1 MEAVGWRLLVD
12 FAVLTTSIYVV
23 LHWSRQARA
32 LRVTF
37 GILVLEAGAWAAVV
51 AGLALTS
58 FVLHG
63 AAIIAVVALIALFQ
77 SELRHAIN
85 RLEVTA
91 GTSAHR
97 NAALT
102 GLEAIAAAILS
113 LAAAHR
119 GALIVVQRRD
129 SINELIQ
136 GGVPLGGQLSVEIR
150 EAIFRKVSPV
160 HDGAAVVEGD
170 HITRVGSLLPLS
182 ERNDLPRSWGT
193 RHRAGM
199 GLAERSDA
207 VVVGG
212 SEERGDVVVM
222 FDGQFHP
229 IASPSELVVVLRAAG
244 TAPALSPRR
253 PSFDR
258 QELTIFGLAVALA
271 AAIVATLVLAG
282 NTVQVRAVPIEFAN
296 VGVSVAGMGPGCIP

>member
-1 MEAVGWRLLVD
+1 VGWRLLVD
-12 FAVLTTSIYVV
+12 FAVLTTAIYVV

-37 GILVLEAGAWAAVV
+37 GILVLEAGAWAAGRCWPRADVIR
-51 AGLALTS
+51 A
-58 FVLHG
+58 VLHG

-77 SELRHAIN
+77 PELRHAIN

-102 GLEAIAAAILS
+102 GLEAIAAAIFS

-136 GGVPLGGQLSVEIR
+136 GGVPLGGQLSVEIL

-160 HDGAAVVEGD
+160 HDGAARATNTSRCPMSRGAW
-170 HITRVGSLLPLS
+170 RV
-182 ERNDLPRSWGT
+182 T
-193 RHRAGM
+193 
-199 GLAERSDA
+199 
-207 VVVGG
+207 
-212 SEERGDVVVM
+212 VM
-222 FDGQFHP
+222 
-229 IASPSELVVVLRAAG
+229 R
-244 TAPALSPRR
+244 
-253 PSFDR
+253 
-258 QELTIFGLAVALA
+258 ALA
-271 AAIVATLVLAG
+271 ISECVMP
-282 NTVQVRAVPIEFAN
+282 RARQL
-296 VGVSVAGMGPGCIP
+296 GDSRTSCQ